1 MLYLTFKWLHI
12 LSAILALGSN
22 LTYRFWLS
30 RATRFPETLVYTLRS
45 IQALDR
51 ALANRGY
58 AALLVTGIT
67 MFVLGHWPLTTSW
80 LVVALVLYVTVA
92 VLGALVFAPAMRKQ
106 IQLAEEG
113 GVDSVEYRSVAQ
125 RTAQLGMLT
134 IAIVIIIVFLMVF
147 KPHFWG

>member
-1 MLYLTFKWLHI
+1 MLYLIFKWLHI

-30 RATRFPETLVYTLRS
+30 RAARFPETMVYTLRS

-58 AALLVTGIT
+58 AALFVTGIM
-67 MFVLGHWPLTTSW
+67 MFILGHWPLTTSW
-80 LVVALVLYVTVA
+80 LVIALVLYGTVA
-92 VLGALVFAPAMRKQ
+92 ALGAFIFAPALRKQ
-106 IQLAEEG
+106 IQLAEES
-113 GVDSVEYRSVAQ
+113 GVDSGEYRAVAQ

-134 IAIVIIIVFLMVF
+134 IAIVIFIVFLMVF
-147 KPHFWG
+147 KPRFW